1 MPETTD
7 VVKAT
12 TRADGLSFNKGNI
25 SHAINVDKFSREAKE
40 FFIIEVPTTGE
51 RHRIKK
57 ESMLEIAKES
67 QKAEAFNY
75 LLGDGYEGS
84 KDIAASAG
92 KALKIVKA
100 DEYYHLIVFTGEVG
114 KSFDPK
120 KVLSKTY
127 IELGRG
133 VFDALFTFLIED
145 DRVKEA
151 KKADKKLQR
160 TTLELN

>member
-1 MPETTD
+1 MSQSSTEEVTT
-7 VVKAT
+7 T
-12 TRADGLSFNKGNI
+12 SSTLSFNKGNI

-67 QKAEAFNY
+67 QKADAFNY

-100 DEYYHLIVFTGEVG
+100 DDCYHVIVFTGEVG

-127 IELGRG
+127 IDLNR
-133 VFDALFTFLIED
+133 VYLDAIFTFLIED
-145 DRVKEA
+145 DKVKEA

>member
-1 MPETTD
+1 MPETTN

-12 TRADGLSFNKGNI
+12 IQAGVSFNDGVI
-25 SHAINVDKFSREAKE
+25 FHVINVDKYTREAKE
-40 FFIIEVPTTGE
+40 FFVIETPTTGE
-51 RHRIKK
+51 KHRIKK

-67 QKAEAFNY
+67 QKANEFNY

-84 KDIAASAG
+84 KEIAASAG
-92 KALKIVKA
+92 KALKIIKA
-100 DEYYHLIVFTGEVG
+100 GDSYHFIVFTGEVG

-127 IELGRG
+127 IELERG
-133 VFDALFTFLIED
+133 VLDAIFTFLIED

>member
-1 MPETTD
+1 MSQSSTEEVTITSS
-7 VVKAT
+7 T
-12 TRADGLSFNKGNI
+12 LSFNKGTI
-25 SHAINVDKFSREAKE
+25 HHVINVDKYSREAKE
-40 FFIIEVPTTGE
+40 VFVIEVPTTGE
-51 RHRIKK
+51 KHRIKK

-67 QKAEAFNY
+67 QKVEAFNY
-75 LLGDGYEGS
+75 LLSDGYEGS

-100 DEYYHLIVFTGEVG
+100 DEYYHFIAFTGEVG

-127 IELGRG
+127 IELERG
-133 VFDALFTFLIED
+133 VLDALFTFLIED

>member
-1 MPETTD
+1 MPKKSNGAKVTIPE
-7 VVKAT
+7 
-12 TRADGLSFNKGNI
+12 GLSFNKGNI
-25 SHAINVDKFSREAKE
+25 SHVINVDKYSREAKE
-40 FFIIEVPTTGE
+40 VFVIEVPTTGE
-51 RHRIKK
+51 KHRIKK

-67 QKAEAFNY
+67 QKADAFNY

-84 KDIAASAG
+84 KEIAASAG

-100 DEYYHLIVFTGEVG
+100 DECYHFMVFTGEVG

-120 KVLSKTY
+120 KILSKTY
-127 IELGRG
+127 IELERG
-133 VFDALFTFLIED
+133 VLDALFTFLIED

-151 KKADKKLQR
+151 KKADKKAQR